1 MACDVLGG
9 RPARRRPILGV
20 KVMKKILIL
29 AAMASV
35 STSAFAGNT
44 TTSNGASVTF
54 DGNRAQVC
62 EVRNY
67 ENTVTFGALD
77 NFGAGGSTTDSLD
90 IFCNTKFAA
99 SIKSTNGLLQLTS
112 GDPGTVPVGNTT
124 AANGYPG
131 FASGVDYE
139 VAFTV
144 GSFSGTADTTLIGRN
159 TAIPLGVQNP
169 INVSGSVTYTTIAGG
184 SPLLAGNYADTLT
197 LTMTPQ
203 AF

>member
-44 TTSNGASVTF
+44 TTSNGASVVF

-77 NFGAGGSTTDSLD
+77 NFGAGGSTTDSLE

-99 SIKSTNGLLQLTS
+99 SIKSTNGLLELSS
-112 GDPGTVPVGNTT
+112 GDPGATANQDTT
-124 AANGYPG
+124 AAGYAG

-139 VAFTV
+139 VDFTV
-144 GSFSGTADTTLIGRN
+144 GSFSGTANTTLIGRN
-159 TAIPLGVQNP
+159 SAISLGVQNP
-169 INVSGSVTYTTIAGG
+169 INVPGSVTYTTTAGTL
-184 SPLLAGNYADTLT
+184 PLLAGNYSDTLT

>member
-44 TTSNGASVTF
+44 TTSNGASVVF

-77 NFGAGGSTTDSLD
+77 NLGAGGSTTDTLD

-99 SIKSTNGLLQLTS
+99 SIKSTNGLLELSS
-112 GDPGTVPVGNTT
+112 GDPFATANQDTT
-124 AANGYPG
+124 AAGYTG
-131 FASGVDYE
+131 FASGVNYE
-139 VAFTV
+139 VDFTI
-144 GSFSGTADTTLIGRN
+144 GLFSGVADTSQIGRN
-159 TAIPLGVQNP
+159 SAIQLGVQNP
-169 INVSGSVTYTTIAGG
+169 INLPGSVTYTTLPGTL
-184 SPLLAGNYADTLT
+184 PLLAGDYTDTLT